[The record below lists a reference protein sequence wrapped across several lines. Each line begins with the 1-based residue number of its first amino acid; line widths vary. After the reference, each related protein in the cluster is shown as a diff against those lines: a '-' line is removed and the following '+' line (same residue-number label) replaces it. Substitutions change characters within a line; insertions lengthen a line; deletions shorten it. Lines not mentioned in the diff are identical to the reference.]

1 MPREPQHAAA
11 FVNFIGGYLRVVS
24 SCSVA
29 SFTNTCSAWRVVN
42 ASYLAT
48 NSATLTEFF
57 AGANQGLGLKL
68 TRFGRI
74 SFVFLFPGDCPN
86 SLVAGGA
93 MAGGC
98 RGGKAAGERA
108 WVPAFTYLKLRV
120 ESLGAVG
127 RLDTFF

>member
-1 MPREPQHAAA
+1 M
-11 FVNFIGGYLRVVS
+11 G
-24 SCSVA
+24 
-29 SFTNTCSAWRVVN
+29 SFTNIECSAWRVVL

-68 TRFGRI
+68 IRFGRI

-93 MAGGC
+93 MAGG
-98 RGGKAAGERA
+98 GPGAAEAAGERA

-120 ESLGAVG
+120 EGLGAVG